1 MPGCDGGADWKWSA
15 AVRFGGG
22 MTDSRCDARLHHEED
37 ERENVRMTVRISR
50 RAALAGGAA
59 LLAAPGVRAQGNWPD
74 QSITMVIPFAPGGPT
89 DAVGRMIAESM
100 SRDLGV
106 NVIVQNVGGAG
117 GTTGANRVAQ
127 ARPDGN
133 TILLHNIGM
142 AAAAILYRR
151 LPFDPVESFE
161 HIGLVTATPM
171 VWLARPDFPG
181 QTFADMIRYVRER
194 GDAVNLANAG
204 LGSASQLCGTLLQ
217 ASLGVGV
224 TTVSFTGSGPIYP
237 QLIAGRLDIYC
248 DQTTSAAAHIRAN
261 SLKAL
266 AVTTAEPLAQVP
278 GVPTAGQ
285 AGLPGFEVAIW
296 HGLYAPKGTPAPVVA
311 RLNQALRFALRDERV
326 VARLND
332 LASPPEPVARQTPAA
347 HRAHLVAEIERWRPI
362 LQAAGQFAD

>member
-1 MPGCDGGADWKWSA
+1 MADPEPHK
-15 AVRFGGG
+15 
-22 MTDSRCDARLHHEED
+22 HHSQNRGNEL
-37 ERENVRMTVRISR
+37 MASRISR
-50 RAALAGGAA
+50 RAAIAAGAA
-59 LLAAPGVRAQGNWPD
+59 LLAAPAVHAQGSWPD
-74 QSITMVIPFAPGGPT
+74 QAITLVIPFAPGGPT
-89 DAVGRMIAESM
+89 DAVGRMMAESM
-100 SRDLGV
+100 SRELGV

-142 AAAAILYRR
+142 ATAAILYRQ
-151 LPFDPVESFE
+151 LPFK
-161 HIGLVTATPM
+161 PM

-181 QTFADMIRYVRER
+181 QTFADLIRFVRER
-194 GDAVNLANAG
+194 RDAVNLAHAG

-224 TTVSFTGSGPIYP
+224 TGVAFTGSGPVYP

-248 DQTTSAAAHIRAN
+248 DQTTSAASFIRAN
-261 SLKAL
+261 TVKAL
-266 AVTTAEPLAQVP
+266 AVTTAQPLAQVP

-285 AGLPGFEVAIW
+285 SGLPGFEVTIW
-296 HGLYAPKGTPAPVVA
+296 HGLYAPKGTPAPIVQ
-311 RLNQALRFALRDERV
+311 RLNELG
-326 VARLND
+326 
-332 LASPPEPVARQTPAA
+332 SPPEPEARQTPAA

>member
-1 MPGCDGGADWKWSA
+1 MAS
-15 AVRFGGG
+15 
-22 MTDSRCDARLHHEED
+22 
-37 ERENVRMTVRISR
+37 RISR
-50 RAALAGGAA
+50 RAAIAAGAA
-59 LLAAPGVRAQGNWPD
+59 LLAAPVAHAQGSWPD
-74 QSITMVIPFAPGGPT
+74 QTITLVIPFAPGGPT
-89 DAVGRMIAESM
+89 DAVGRMMAEAM

-142 AAAAILYRR
+142 ATAAILYRQ
-151 LPFDPVESFE
+151 LPFNPIDSFE

-181 QTFADMIRYVRER
+181 QTFADLIRFVRER
-194 GDAVNLANAG
+194 RDAVNLAHAG

-224 TTVSFTGSGPIYP
+224 TGVAFTGSGPVYP

-248 DQTTSAAAHIRAN
+248 DQTTSAASFIRAN
-261 SLKAL
+261 SVKAL
-266 AVTTAEPLAQVP
+266 AVTTAQPLAQVP

-285 AGLPGFEVAIW
+285 SGLPGFEVTIW
-296 HGLYAPKGTPAPVVA
+296 HGLYAPKGTPAPVVQ
-311 RLNQALRFALRDERV
+311 RLNQAMRFALRDERV
-326 VARLND
+326 VARLNE
-332 LASPPEPVARQTPAA
+332 LASPPEPEARQTPAA